1 MFERQTNSDEIL
13 KKMKTLEIYK
23 THKEEIVDQ
32 VIKQLP
38 NAMRENR
45 VNRTFFVKQNDDE
58 IEVDYMVY
66 CGLQKLSDNC
76 FLTIKDYE
84 SFDADEFGVEDFEEI
99 DFRALGWYAKIEE
112 SIDAKIEELEM
123 YDNE

>member
-1 MFERQTNSDEIL
+1 MFERQTNSDETL

-23 THKEEIVDQ
+23 IHKEEIVDQ
-32 VIKQLP
+32 VIEQLP

-45 VNRTFFVKQNDDE
+45 VNRTFFVKQNDDK

-99 DFRALGWYAKIEE
+99 DFRALGWDAKIEE

>member
-99 DFRALGWYAKIEE
+99 DFRALGWDAKIEE

>member
-1 MFERQTNSDEIL
+1 MFERQTNSDETL

-32 VIKQLP
+32 VIELLP

-45 VNRTFFVKQNDDE
+45 VNRTFFVKQNDDK

-99 DFRALGWYAKIEE
+99 DFRALGWDAKIEE